1 MAIEDDSTL
10 MWFLVAC
17 IAVLIVLAL
26 LGWLFG

>member
-10 MWFLVAC
+10 MRFLVAC